1 VSVRSPT
8 PSVAELR
15 AVTQPASL
23 FARNSGEHWAGK
35 LYMRRI
41 SPYVTRP
48 LLRTSLTPN
57 SITWFMMVVGLAAAG
72 VLTLP
77 GLAAAAGALLL
88 VQFQLLLDCVD
99 GEMARWQEKRSPV
112 GVYLD
117 QIAHH
122 LTETALLI
130 ALGIR
135 ADGGWDSIDDWTTL
149 GLLAAVIQLFVKAE
163 TSLVHVARMRSGLT
177 AMRDTR
183 EVAAPRGG
191 FLLVARRVLGHLP
204 FYRAFVA
211 VEFTLIALIAA
222 IVDQVRDDLEGTQ
235 TLLIALI
242 AAGAI
247 TAIGHLAAILTSKR
261 LEP

>member
-1 VSVRSPT
+1 VRSPT

-35 LYMRRI
+35 LYMRRV

-48 LLRTSLTPN
+48 LLRTRITPN
-57 SITWFMMVVGLAAAG
+57 AVTWFMMVVGIAAAG

-77 GLAAAAGALLL
+77 GLAAAAGALVL

-99 GEMARWQEKRSPV
+99 GEIARWQEKRSPR

-122 LTETALLI
+122 LTETAILI

-135 ADGGWDSIDDWTTL
+135 ADGGWDSIDEWTTV
-149 GLLAAVIQLFVKAE
+149 GLLVAVLQLFVKAE
-163 TSLVHVARMRSGLT
+163 TSLVHVARMRSGLA
-177 AMRDTR
+177 AMQDTR

-211 VEFTLIALIAA
+211 VES
-222 IVDQVRDDLEGTQ
+222 
-235 TLLIALI
+235 TLLIFAAAVVDEVRGDLGATRVLLVALV
-242 AAGAI
+242 GVGLI
-247 TAIGHLAAILTSKR
+247 TAIGHLAAILTSQR
-261 LEP
+261 LR

>member
-1 VSVRSPT
+1 MRPPRGRTATRCSSTSRWTRRRRGRVSVRSPT

-48 LLRTSLTPN
+48 LLRTRISPN
-57 SITWFMMVVGLAAAG
+57 AVTWFMMVVGLAAAG

-77 GLAAAAGALLL
+77 GLAAAAGALVL

-99 GEMARWQEKRSPV
+99 GEMARWQDTRSPI

-122 LTETALLI
+122 VTETALLI

-135 ADGGWDSIDDWTTL
+135 ADGGWDSIDEWTTV
-149 GLLAAVIQLFVKAE
+149 GLLAAVLQLFVKAE
-163 TSLVHVARMRSGLT
+163 TSPGHLGAWRSGRRT
-177 AMRDTR
+177 MQDSA
-183 EVAAPRGG
+183 EFVAPR
-191 FLLVARRVLGHLP
+191 
-204 FYRAFVA
+204 
-211 VEFTLIALIAA
+211 
-222 IVDQVRDDLEGTQ
+222 
-235 TLLIALI
+235 
-242 AAGAI
+242 AG
-247 TAIGHLAAILTSKR
+247 SCS
-261 LEP
+261 

>member
-35 LYMRRI
+35 LYMRRL
-41 SPYVTRP
+41 SPYLTRP
-48 LLRTSLTPN
+48 LLRTRVTPN
-57 SITWFMMVVGLAAAG
+57 AVTWFMMVVGIAAAG

-77 GLAAAAGALLL
+77 GLAAAAGALAL

-99 GEMARWQEKRSPV
+99 GEIARWQEKRSPR

-122 LTETALLI
+122 LTETAILI

-135 ADGGWDSIDDWTTL
+135 ADGGWDDIGGYTSL
-149 GLLAAVIQLFVKAE
+149 GLLTAVLVLLLRMSSALIYVARAESGLGVAEDTASVAAPRVGWLAWLRHMVGYAPVYRAFLAIEFSFLALLAAIWDAAAGDLSGTRGLVVVLVPIGVFTVAGRLAAVI
-163 TSLVHVARMRSGLT
+163 TSARLR
-177 AMRDTR
+177 
-183 EVAAPRGG
+183 
-191 FLLVARRVLGHLP
+191 
-204 FYRAFVA
+204 
-211 VEFTLIALIAA
+211 
-222 IVDQVRDDLEGTQ
+222 
-235 TLLIALI
+235 
-242 AAGAI
+242 
-247 TAIGHLAAILTSKR
+247 
-261 LEP
+261 

>member
-1 VSVRSPT
+1 MSVRSPT

-23 FARNSGEHWAGK
+23 FARNSGEHWAGR
-35 LYMRRI
+35 LYMRRL
-41 SPYVTRP
+41 SPYVTRA
-48 LLRTSLTPN
+48 LVRTRISPN
-57 SITWFMMVVGLAAAG
+57 GVTWFMMVVGIVAAG

-77 GLAAAAGALLL
+77 GVVAAGAALLL

-99 GEMARWQEKRSPV
+99 GEMARWLDRRSPV

-135 ADGGWDSIDDWTTL
+135 ADGGWDSIGDWTTI
-149 GLLAAVIQLFVKAE
+149 GLLVAVLQLFVKAE
-163 TSLVHVARMRSGLT
+163 TSLVHVARMRSGMT
-177 AMRDTR
+177 AVQDSRA
-183 EVAAPRGG
+183 VAAPRPG
-191 FLLVARRVLGHLP
+191 LLLAARGLLGHLP

-211 VEFTLIALIAA
+211 VEC
-222 IVDQVRDDLEGTQ
+222 
-235 TLLIALI
+235 TLLVFVAAVVDEIRGGLGATRVLLVALV
-242 AAGAI
+242 AVGVV
-247 TAIGHLAAILTSKR
+247 TAVGHLAAILTSQR
-261 LEP
+261 LR

>member
-1 VSVRSPT
+1 
-8 PSVAELR
+8 
-15 AVTQPASL
+15 VTQPASL

-35 LYMRRI
+35 LYMRLV
-41 SPYVTRP
+41 SPYMTRP
-48 LLRTSLTPN
+48 LLRTRISPN
-57 SITWFMMVVGLAAAG
+57 AVTWSMMVVGLASAG

-99 GEMARWQEKRSPV
+99 GEMARWLEKRSTV

-135 ADGGWDSIDDWTTL
+135 ADGGWDSLGSWTTI
-149 GLLAAVIQLFVKAE
+149 GLLVAVLQLFVKAE

-177 AMRDTR
+177 PMQDTR
-183 EVAAPRGG
+183 EVAAPRPG
-191 FLLVARRVLGHLP
+191 LLLSARRVLGHLP

-211 VEFTLIALIAA
+211 VES
-222 IVDQVRDDLEGTQ
+222 
-235 TLLIALI
+235 TLLILAAAVIDALRGGL
-242 AAGAI
+242 GASRVLLLALVAVGVI
-247 TAIGHLAAILTSKR
+247 TAVGHLAAVLTSQR
-261 LEP
+261 LK

>member
-8 PSVAELR
+8 PSLAELR

-35 LYMRRI
+35 LYMRRL
-41 SPYVTRP
+41 SPYVTRV
-48 LLRTSLTPN
+48 LLRTRVTPN
-57 SITWFMMVVGLAAAG
+57 AVTWFMMVVGVAAAG

-77 GLAAAAGALLL
+77 GLAAVAGALLL

-99 GEMARWQEKRSPV
+99 GEMARWLDRRSPV

-135 ADGGWDSIDDWTTL
+135 ADGGWDSLDNWTTI
-149 GLLAAVIQLFVKAE
+149 GLLVAVLQLFVKAE
-163 TSLVHVARMRSGLT
+163 TSLVHVARMRSGMP
-177 AMRDTR
+177 AVQDSRS
-183 EVAAPRGG
+183 VAAPRPG
-191 FLLVARRVLGHLP
+191 LLLAARGVLGHLP

-211 VEFTLIALIAA
+211 VES
-222 IVDQVRDDLEGTQ
+222 
-235 TLLIALI
+235 TLLVFAAAVVDEARGGLGATRVLLVALV
-242 AAGAI
+242 AVGLV
-247 TAIGHLAAILTSKR
+247 TAVGHLAAILTSQR
-261 LEP
+261 LR

>member
-35 LYMRRI
+35 LYMRRV

-48 LLRTSLTPN
+48 LLRTRITPN
-57 SITWFMMVVGLAAAG
+57 AVTWFMMVVGLAAAG

-77 GLAAAAGALLL
+77 GLAAAAGALVL

-99 GEMARWQEKRSPV
+99 GEMARWLERRSPR

-135 ADGGWDSIDDWTTL
+135 ADGGWDSVDEWTTV
-149 GLLAAVIQLFVKAE
+149 GLLVAVLQLFVKAE

-177 AMRDTR
+177 TMQDTR
-183 EVAAPRGG
+183 EVAAPGGG
-191 FLLVARRVLGHLP
+191 FLLTARRLLGHLP

-211 VEFTLIALIAA
+211 VES
-222 IVDQVRDDLEGTQ
+222 
-235 TLLIALI
+235 TLLIF
-242 AAGAI
+242 AAAVVDEARGDLGGTRVLLVAFVGVGMV
-247 TAIGHLAAILTSKR
+247 TAIGHLAAILTSQR
-261 LEP
+261 LK

>member
-1 VSVRSPT
+1 VRSPT

-35 LYMRRI
+35 LYMRRV

-48 LLRTSLTPN
+48 LLRTRITPN
-57 SITWFMMVVGLAAAG
+57 AITWLMMVVGLAAAG

-77 GLAAAAGALLL
+77 GLAAAAGALVL

-99 GEMARWQEKRSPV
+99 GEMARWLQKRSTI

-135 ADGGWDSIDDWTTL
+135 ADGGWDSIGPWTTV
-149 GLLAAVIQLFVKAE
+149 GLLVAVLQLFVKAE
-163 TSLVHVARMRSGLT
+163 TSLVHVARMRSGL
-177 AMRDTR
+177 APMQDTQ
-183 EVAAPRGG
+183 EVAAPRPG
-191 FLLVARRVLGHLP
+191 FLLTARRVLGHLP

-211 VEFTLIALIAA
+211 VESTMLIFAAAVIDEARGGLGATRVLLVALVA
-222 IVDQVRDDLEGTQ
+222 VGV
-235 TLLIALI
+235 
-242 AAGAI
+242 I
-247 TAIGHLAAILTSKR
+247 TAIGHLAAVLTSQR
-261 LEP
+261 LR

>member
-1 VSVRSPT
+1 VRSPT
-8 PSVAELR
+8 PSLAELR

-35 LYMRRI
+35 LYMRRV
-41 SPYVTRP
+41 SPYVTRV
-48 LLRTSLTPN
+48 LLRTRVTPN
-57 SITWFMMVVGLAAAG
+57 AVTWFMMVVGVAAAG

-77 GLAAAAGALLL
+77 GLAAVAGALLL

-99 GEMARWQEKRSPV
+99 GEMARWLDRRSPV

-135 ADGGWDSIDDWTTL
+135 ADGGWDSLDNWTTI
-149 GLLAAVIQLFVKAE
+149 GLLVAVLQLFVKAE
-163 TSLVHVARMRSGLT
+163 TSLVHVARMRSGMP
-177 AMRDTR
+177 AVQDSRS
-183 EVAAPRGG
+183 VAAPRPG
-191 FLLVARRVLGHLP
+191 LLLAARGVLGHLP

-211 VEFTLIALIAA
+211 VES
-222 IVDQVRDDLEGTQ
+222 
-235 TLLIALI
+235 TLLVFAAAVVDEARGGLGATRVLLVALV
-242 AAGAI
+242 AVGLV
-247 TAIGHLAAILTSKR
+247 TAVGHLAAILTSQR
-261 LEP
+261 LR

>member
-41 SPYVTRP
+41 SPYLTRP
-48 LLRTSLTPN
+48 LLRTRITPN
-57 SITWFMMVVGLAAAG
+57 AVTWFMMVVGLAAAG

-99 GEMARWQEKRSPV
+99 GEMARWQERRSPR

-122 LTETALLI
+122 LTETAILI

-135 ADGGWDSIDDWTTL
+135 ADGGWDSIDEWTTV
-149 GLLAAVIQLFVKAE
+149 GLLVAVLQLFVKAE

-177 AMRDTR
+177 TMQDTE

-191 FLLVARRVLGHLP
+191 FLLAARRLLGHLP

-211 VEFTLIALIAA
+211 VES
-222 IVDQVRDDLEGTQ
+222 
-235 TLLIALI
+235 TLLII
-242 AAGAI
+242 AAAVVDEARGDLGGTRVLLVALVGVGVV
-247 TAIGHLAAILTSKR
+247 TAIGHLAAILTSQR
-261 LEP
+261 LK